1 MAIRYFFKV
10 RVRCRASVTL
20 GKREKIM
27 TENNR
32 DNSIY
37 DSPYFRPFTN
47 DKIFMNVMR
56 SPKICRALLELILP
70 NEEIGAIRIKKSD
83 NPFVDNSEI
92 DEDLDGNMNESDAV
106 DKDSEQTGSLENL
119 SVETQKTLKLEA
131 DAHGV
136 RFDAFVESSKLWAD
150 IEMQTSDG
158 LELDKRARY
167 YHANI
172 DLDFLEQGKRYEELK
187 PSYVI
192 FICTFDHF
200 NMDEPVYFFR
210 SWDVEKS
217 LPLKDLSY
225 TIMLNTKCSP
235 EKVPEVLKP
244 FYEYLNDPKKNQASE
259 LTRMIDE
266 RVRKFNSSEWRQK
279 YMTFEYILNEQKRE
293 SEAIGFEKGRSEGA
307 AQKQR
312 EIAKN
317 LKQAGIPIE
326 VIAENTGLSCEEIE
340 KL

>member
-1 MAIRYFFKV
+1 MLGFCSCLSNFVGIR
-10 RVRCRASVTL
+10 
-20 GKREKIM
+20 
-27 TENNR
+27 
-32 DNSIY
+32 
-37 DSPYFRPFTN
+37 
-47 DKIFMNVMR
+47 MR

-70 NEEIGAIRIKKSD
+70 NEEIGAIRIKRSD

-92 DEDLDGNMNESDAV
+92 DEDADENIDESDAA
-106 DKDSEQTGSLENL
+106 DKDSGQTDALENL
-119 SVETQKTLKLEA
+119 SVETQKMLKLEA

-167 YHANI
+167 YHANM
-172 DLDFLEQGKRYEELK
+172 DLDFLEQGQPYENLK

-210 SWDVEKS
+210 SWDVEKG
-217 LPLKDLSY
+217 LPLDDLSY
-225 TIMLNTKCSP
+225 TIVLNMKCSP
-235 EKVPEVLKP
+235 EKVPEALKP

-266 RVRKFNSSEWRQK
+266 RVRKFNSNEWRK
-279 YMTFEYILNEQKRE
+279 RYMTFEYILNEHKRE
-293 SEAIGFEKGRSEGA
+293 GEAIGFEKGA

-317 LKQAGIPIE
+317 LKQAGIPVE
-326 VIAENTGLSCEEIE
+326 VIAENTGLSAEEVE
-340 KL
+340 AL

>member
-1 MAIRYFFKV
+1 
-10 RVRCRASVTL
+10 
-20 GKREKIM
+20 M
-27 TENNR
+27 TENNK

-37 DSPYFRPFTN
+37 DSPDFRPFTN

-70 NEEIGAIRIKKSD
+70 NEEIGAIRIKRSD

-92 DEDLDGNMNESDAV
+92 DEDADENIDESDAA
-106 DKDSEQTGSLENL
+106 DKDSGQTDALENL
-119 SVETQKTLKLEA
+119 SVETQKMLKLEA

-167 YHANI
+167 YHANM
-172 DLDFLEQGKRYEELK
+172 DLDFLEQGKRYKDLK

-210 SWDVEKS
+210 SWAVEKG
-217 LPLKDLSY
+217 LPLDDLSY
-225 TIMLNTKCSP
+225 TIVLNTKCSP
-235 EKVPEVLKP
+235 EKVPEALKP
-244 FYEYLNDPKKNQASE
+244 FYEYLNDPKKNEASE

-266 RVRKFNSSEWRQK
+266 RVRKFNSDEWRKK

-293 SEAIGFEKGRSEGA
+293 SFAEGA

-312 EIAKN
+312 EIAKSM
-317 LKQAGIPIE
+317 KDEGIAKE
-326 VIAENTGLSCEEIE
+326 VIEKITGLSAEEVE

>member
-1 MAIRYFFKV
+1 MY
-10 RVRCRASVTL
+10 
-20 GKREKIM
+20 
-27 TENNR
+27 ENNK

-37 DSPYFRPFTN
+37 DSPDFRPFTR
-47 DKIFMNVMR
+47 DEIFMNVMR

-92 DEDLDGNMNESDAV
+92 DEEANESMDESDSS
-106 DKDSEQTGSLENL
+106 DKDSEQTDSLENL
-119 SVETQKTLKLEA
+119 SAETQKTLKLEA

-150 IEMQTSDG
+150 IEMQTDNDSMI
-158 LELDKRARY
+158 DKRARY
-167 YHANI
+167 YHANM
-172 DLDFLEQGKRYEELK
+172 DLDFLEQGQPYENLK

-235 EKVPEVLKP
+235 EKVPKALKP

-266 RVRKFNSSEWRQK
+266 RVRKFNSDGWRKK
-279 YMTFEYILNEQKRE
+279 YMTFEYMLNERE
-293 SEAIGFEKGRSEGA
+293 RKGLELGRSEGEAIGLEKGRSEGV
-307 AQKQR
+307 AQEKR
-312 EIAKN
+312 EIAKSMI
-317 LKQAGIPIE
+317 KEGIAKE
-326 VIAENTGLSCEEIE
+326 VIEKITGLSKEEVE
-340 KL
+340 AL

>member
-1 MAIRYFFKV
+1 MI
-10 RVRCRASVTL
+10 
-20 GKREKIM
+20 
-27 TENNR
+27 ENN
-32 DNSIY
+32 NSIY
-37 DSPYFRPFTN
+37 DSPNFLPFTN

-83 NPFVDNSEI
+83 NPFLDNSAI
-92 DEDLDGNMNESDAV
+92 DEEDDGSASESDGND
-106 DKDSEQTGSLENL
+106 DTSEQTDALENL

-158 LELDKRARY
+158 SVLDKRARY

-172 DLDFLEQGKRYEELK
+172 DLDFLEQGQPYENLK

-225 TIMLNTKCSP
+225 TIVLNTKCSP
-235 EKVPEVLKP
+235 EKVPEALKP

-266 RVRKFNSSEWRQK
+266 RVRKFNSDEWRK
-279 YMTFEYILNEQKRE
+279 RYMTFEYILNEHKRE
-293 SEAIGFEKGRSEGA
+293 SFAEGA

-312 EIAKN
+312 EIAKSM
-317 LKQAGIPIE
+317 KDEGIAKE
-326 VIAENTGLSCEEIE
+326 VIEKITGLSVEEVE

>member
-1 MAIRYFFKV
+1 MLGFCSRLSNFVGIR
-10 RVRCRASVTL
+10 
-20 GKREKIM
+20 
-27 TENNR
+27 
-32 DNSIY
+32 
-37 DSPYFRPFTN
+37 
-47 DKIFMNVMR
+47 MR

-70 NEEIGAIRIKKSD
+70 NEEIGAIRIKRSD

-92 DEDLDGNMNESDAV
+92 DEDADENIDESDAA
-106 DKDSEQTGSLENL
+106 DKDSGQTDALENL
-119 SVETQKTLKLEA
+119 SVETQKMLKLEA

-167 YHANI
+167 YHANM
-172 DLDFLEQGKRYEELK
+172 DLDFLEQGKRYKDLK

-210 SWDVEKS
+210 SWAVEKG
-217 LPLKDLSY
+217 LPLDDLSY
-225 TIMLNTKCSP
+225 TIVLNMKCSP
-235 EKVPEVLKP
+235 EKVPEALKP

-266 RVRKFNSSEWRQK
+266 RVRKFNSGDWRRK
-279 YMTFEYILNEQKRE
+279 YMTFEQMLNERGRE
-293 SEAIGFEKGRSEGA
+293 SEAIGFEKGRSEGEAIGA
-307 AQKQR
+307 AQEKR

-317 LKQAGIPIE
+317 FKQAGIPIE
-326 VIAENTGLSCEEIE
+326 VIAENTGLSAEEVE
-340 KL
+340 AL

>member
-1 MAIRYFFKV
+1 MLGFCSLLSNFVGIRRKSLWCNFQYMY
-10 RVRCRASVTL
+10 CIYSH
-20 GKREKIM
+20 IM
-27 TENNR
+27 LLLSYR
-32 DNSIY
+32 
-37 DSPYFRPFTN
+37 
-47 DKIFMNVMR
+47 IFMNVMR

-70 NEEIGAIRIKKSD
+70 NEEIGAIRLKKSD
-83 NPFVDNSEI
+83 NPLIDNSEI
-92 DEDLDGNMNESDAV
+92 NEGAD
-106 DKDSEQTGSLENL
+106 ENL

-136 RFDAFVESSKLWAD
+136 RFDAFVASSKLWAD

-167 YHANI
+167 YHANM
-172 DLDFLEQGKRYEELK
+172 DLDFLEQGQSYENLK

-192 FICTFDHF
+192 FICTFDRF
-200 NMDEPVYFFR
+200 KRDEPVYFFR
-210 SWDVEKS
+210 SWDVEKG
-217 LPLKDLSY
+217 LPLDDLSY
-225 TIMLNTKCSP
+225 TIVLNTKCSS
-235 EKVPEVLKP
+235 EKVPEALKP

-293 SEAIGFEKGRSEGA
+293 SFAEGA

-317 LKQAGIPIE
+317 LKQAGIPVE
-326 VIAENTGLSCEEIE
+326 VIAENTGLSAEEVE
-340 KL
+340 AL

>member
-1 MAIRYFFKV
+1 MY
-10 RVRCRASVTL
+10 
-20 GKREKIM
+20 
-27 TENNR
+27 ENNK

-37 DSPYFRPFTN
+37 DSPDFRPFTR
-47 DKIFMNVMR
+47 DEIFMNVMR

-83 NPFVDNSEI
+83 NPFLDNSAI
-92 DEDLDGNMNESDAV
+92 DEEDDGRARESDGND
-106 DKDSEQTGSLENL
+106 DTSEQTDALENL
-119 SVETQKTLKLEA
+119 RVETQKTLKLDA

-172 DLDFLEQGKRYEELK
+172 DLDFLEQGKRYEDLK

-210 SWDVEKS
+210 SWDVEKG
-217 LPLKDLSY
+217 LPLDDLSY

-235 EKVPEVLKP
+235 EKVPEALKP
-244 FYEYLNDPKKNQASE
+244 FYEYLNDPRKNQASE

-266 RVRKFNSSEWRQK
+266 RVRKFNSDEWRKK
-279 YMTFEYILNEQKRE
+279 YMTFEYILNEHKRE
-293 SEAIGFEKGRSEGA
+293 SFAEGEAIGLEKGRSEGA

-317 LKQAGIPIE
+317 LKQAGIPVK
-326 VIAENTGLSCEEIE
+326 VIAENTGLSAEEVE
-340 KL
+340 AL